1 MIATAIDDGNS
12 DQFMRKIEDGV
23 IWLLLVADL
32 SRMYWAGMLMYQQ
45 STTTQEGNLKGRNLK

>member
-32 SRMYWAGMLMYQQ
+32 SRMYWAGNIIIRTIGENKNKNRAL
-45 STTTQEGNLKGRNLK
+45 L